1 MPVQLEMI
9 EQASPDDLQ
18 DLAKIYKH
26 YQQNPESWL
35 QQQLN
40 SDQRLFAGRFNSRLL
55 GALWVSEPS
64 PGHWLLQHLCVRDIT
79 RRRGVARQLMQLLAK
94 HAQTQQVTLVVEAS
108 SLTAELASLLTELG
122 FKNQQQQWL
131 LAPKSD

>member
-40 SDQRLFAGRFNSRLL
+40 SDHRLFAGRFNSRLL
-55 GALWVSEPS
+55 GALWVSEPNS
-64 PGHWLLQHLCVRDIT
+64 GHWLLQHLCVRDIT

-94 HAQTQQVTLVVEAS
+94 HAQTQQATLVVEAS